1 MANYKEIKGLTVQ
14 SLSTDPSLGSGNE
27 GQVWFNSTSG
37 KLKSLVA
44 FAAWSST
51 NSLVTPRQGYASSFG
66 PQTAGIAA
74 GGYTYPS
81 PAPTN
86 TAKCEEYNGTGWT
99 NITDVNNP
107 GYGSQGAGTI
117 AAGICFGM
125 ASPGPL
131 RPRTEEY
138 DGTSWTAATAM
149 NTGHGYFSG
158 GGTLTAAIA
167 AGGNVPAASL
177 IAEEWNGTGWTTINS
192 MVGTARTSYLGTG
205 TTSAFW
211 CAGGYTPPT
220 TFQAETEQYDGTSW
234 TAGGA
239 PNTARSFGGASGPAT
254 AALQFGGTSANPS
267 GDVTYNWAKTE
278 SYDGTTWTE
287 LGSEMST
294 ARGQG
299 FQLGTTNTAAL
310 VASGTNPHSNPAVEE
325 YSVSI
330 NSVTAGAW
338 ATGGTLGT
346 GRQNGSGMGI
356 STAALVAG
364 GEV

>member
-1 MANYKEIKGLTVQ
+1 MATYREIKGLTVQ
-14 SLSTDPSLGSGNE
+14 SLPADPSLSSDTE
-27 GQVWFNSTSG
+27 GQVWFNTSTRS
-37 KLKSLVA
+37 LKSLVK

-51 NSLVTPRQGYASSFG
+51 NSLITPRQGYASSFG

-81 PAPTN
+81 PPPDN
-86 TAKCEEYNGTGWT
+86 TAECEEYNGTGWSS
-99 NITDVNNP
+99 IDALINP
-107 GYGSQGAGTI
+107 GYGSQGAGTV

-125 ASPGPL
+125 ASPAPL

-138 DGTSWTAATAM
+138 DGTSWAAASAM
-149 NTGHGYFSG
+149 STGHGYFSG

-177 IAEEWNGTGWTTINS
+177 VAEEWNGTGWTTINS

-211 CAGGYTPPT
+211 CTGGYTPPT
-220 TFQAETEQYDGTSW
+220 TYHAETEQYDGTSW

-239 PNTARSFGGASGPAT
+239 PNTARGFGGGSGPAT
-254 AALQFGGTSANPS
+254 AALQFGGSSTNPS

-287 LGSEMST
+287 LSSEMSI

-299 FQLGTTNTAAL
+299 FQLGVTNTAAL
-310 VASGTNPHSNPAVEE
+310 VAGGVNPYSNPAVEE

-330 NSVTAGAW
+330 ND
-338 ATGGTLGT
+338 
-346 GRQNGSGMGI
+346 
-356 STAALVAG
+356 
-364 GEV
+364 